1 MSFILTYIR
10 EKRRIIIMLLI
21 FAAVFAVTFYL
32 YRLPVSAVLYPTAIC
47 LLIGSVFAVSSFVR
61 SHKKHKILCELKDR
75 SDIVIC
81 SQIESFSSLFDN
93 DYRSI
98 IESIC
103 KSKLETEQQ
112 MTKVYDDMIDYYT
125 TWVHQI
131 KTPIASMRLRLKQE
145 DTSFSRKLSSDLLH
159 IEQYVE
165 MVLTFL
171 RMESDTTD
179 YVFREAELDK
189 ILKDNLRRLRGD
201 FIMKNISLNFKSTGV
216 SVITDEKWLSF
227 VIGQILDINFS
238 VSSAIKSLG
247 EDLFN
252 QSISFSKLI
261 ESINTNLQ
269 ITEESLNVFSV
280 EGIIKGTTTIS
291 LVNLITVYAVRY
303 VTIKILI
310 LISPFAVL
318 SMCLENTSVFFK
330 LWFRNLLSML
340 FIQIIVSIILLILFS
355 VDYNSNDLMTK
366 FMYIGGI
373 YCLLKANSFVR
384 EFMMGA
390 GISTSVQNSIG
401 LVRGK

>member
-1 MSFILTYIR
+1 METNSNMSQVVIETINTIFRDLFKSIDTNLFKILDNLTFIDSSILNDKYFG
-10 EKRRIIIMLLI
+10 RIFGTSANNGILLI
-21 FAAVFAVTFYL
+21 AN
-32 YRLPVSAVLYPTAIC
+32 S
-47 LLIGSVFAVSSFVR
+47 LLIGYILYYSAKYLTSNFTFS
-61 SHKKHKILCELKDR
+61 KIENPVQFIFKL
-75 SDIVIC
+75 
-81 SQIESFSSLFDN
+81 
-93 DYRSI
+93 I
-98 IESIC
+98 IFG
-103 KSKLETEQQ
+103 
-112 MTKVYDDMIDYYT
+112 
-125 TWVHQI
+125 
-131 KTPIASMRLRLKQE
+131 IAMNGS
-145 DTSFSRKLSSDLLH
+145 
-159 IEQYVE
+159 Y
-165 MVLTFL
+165 
-171 RMESDTTD
+171 
-179 YVFREAELDK
+179 
-189 ILKDNLRRLRGD
+189 
-201 FIMKNISLNFKSTGV
+201 
-216 SVITDEKWLSF
+216 F

-390 GISTSVQNSIG
+390 GISTNVQNSIG

>member
-1 MSFILTYIR
+1 METNSNMSQVVIETINTIFRDLFKSIDTNLFKILDNLTFINSDILNDKYFG
-10 EKRRIIIMLLI
+10 RIFGTSANNGILLI
-21 FAAVFAVTFYL
+21 AN
-32 YRLPVSAVLYPTAIC
+32 S
-47 LLIGSVFAVSSFVR
+47 LLIGYVLYYSAKYLTSNFTFSKIENPVQFIFKLIIFV
-61 SHKKHKILCELKDR
+61 
-75 SDIVIC
+75 
-81 SQIESFSSLFDN
+81 
-93 DYRSI
+93 
-98 IESIC
+98 
-103 KSKLETEQQ
+103 
-112 MTKVYDDMIDYYT
+112 
-125 TWVHQI
+125 
-131 KTPIASMRLRLKQE
+131 IAMNGS
-145 DTSFSRKLSSDLLH
+145 
-159 IEQYVE
+159 Y
-165 MVLTFL
+165 
-171 RMESDTTD
+171 
-179 YVFREAELDK
+179 
-189 ILKDNLRRLRGD
+189 
-201 FIMKNISLNFKSTGV
+201 FI
-216 SVITDEKWLSF
+216 
-227 VIGQILDINFS
+227 IGQILDINFS
-238 VSSAIKSLG
+238 ISSAIKSLG

-252 QSISFSKLI
+252 KSISFSKLI

-340 FIQIIVSIILLILFS
+340 FIQIIVSIILIMLFS

-390 GISTSVQNSIG
+390 GISTNVQNSIG

>member
-81 SQIESFSSLFDN
+81 SQIESFSSLYDN

-189 ILKDNLRRLRGD
+189 ILKDNIRRLRGD

-227 VIGQILDINFS
+227 VIGQILSNSLKYTKKGSVTITVEEPKILCISDTGIGIAPQDIPRIFEKGFTGLHGREY
-238 VSSAIKSLG
+238 SSASGLG
-247 EDLFN
+247 LYLCKQICD
-252 QSISFSKLI
+252 KLG
-261 ESINTNLQ
+261 TQ
-269 ITEESLNVFSV
+269 ITVES
-280 EGIIKGTTTIS
+280 EIDKGTS
-291 LVNLITVYAVRY
+291 VR
-303 VTIKILI
+303 L
-310 LISPFAVL
+310 
-318 SMCLENTSVFFK
+318 K
-330 LWFRNLLSML
+330 LDKKRY
-340 FIQIIVSIILLILFS
+340 Q
-355 VDYNSNDLMTK
+355 
-366 FMYIGGI
+366 
-373 YCLLKANSFVR
+373 
-384 EFMMGA
+384 
-390 GISTSVQNSIG
+390 
-401 LVRGK
+401 

>member
-1 MSFILTYIR
+1 METNSNMSQVVIETINTIFRDLFKSIDTNLFKILDNLTFINSDILNDKYFG
-10 EKRRIIIMLLI
+10 RIFGTSANNGILLI
-21 FAAVFAVTFYL
+21 AN
-32 YRLPVSAVLYPTAIC
+32 S
-47 LLIGSVFAVSSFVR
+47 LLIGYILYYSAKYLTSNFTFS
-61 SHKKHKILCELKDR
+61 KIENPVQFIFKL
-75 SDIVIC
+75 
-81 SQIESFSSLFDN
+81 
-93 DYRSI
+93 I
-98 IESIC
+98 IFG
-103 KSKLETEQQ
+103 
-112 MTKVYDDMIDYYT
+112 
-125 TWVHQI
+125 
-131 KTPIASMRLRLKQE
+131 IAMNGS
-145 DTSFSRKLSSDLLH
+145 
-159 IEQYVE
+159 Y
-165 MVLTFL
+165 
-171 RMESDTTD
+171 
-179 YVFREAELDK
+179 
-189 ILKDNLRRLRGD
+189 
-201 FIMKNISLNFKSTGV
+201 
-216 SVITDEKWLSF
+216 F

-355 VDYNSNDLMTK
+355 LDYNSNDLMTK

-390 GISTSVQNSIG
+390 GISTNVQNSIG
-401 LVRGK
+401 LVKGR

>member
-1 MSFILTYIR
+1 METNSNMSQVVIETINTIFSNLFKSIDTNLFKILDNLTFIDSSILNDKYFG
-10 EKRRIIIMLLI
+10 RIFGTSANNGILLI
-21 FAAVFAVTFYL
+21 AN
-32 YRLPVSAVLYPTAIC
+32 S
-47 LLIGSVFAVSSFVR
+47 LLIGYVLYYSAKYLTSNLTLS
-61 SHKKHKILCELKDR
+61 KIENPVQFIFKL
-75 SDIVIC
+75 
-81 SQIESFSSLFDN
+81 
-93 DYRSI
+93 I
-98 IESIC
+98 IFG
-103 KSKLETEQQ
+103 
-112 MTKVYDDMIDYYT
+112 
-125 TWVHQI
+125 
-131 KTPIASMRLRLKQE
+131 IAMNGS
-145 DTSFSRKLSSDLLH
+145 
-159 IEQYVE
+159 Y
-165 MVLTFL
+165 
-171 RMESDTTD
+171 
-179 YVFREAELDK
+179 
-189 ILKDNLRRLRGD
+189 
-201 FIMKNISLNFKSTGV
+201 FI
-216 SVITDEKWLSF
+216 
-227 VIGQILDINFS
+227 IGQILDINFDIS
-238 VSSAIKSLG
+238 NAIRSLG

-318 SMCLENTSVFFK
+318 SLCLENTSVLFK

-390 GISTSVQNSIG
+390 GISTNVQNSIG
-401 LVRGK
+401 LVKGR